1 MNKKKRIN
9 FGFLLLILLSISYS
23 CSSVRKTIKEPL
35 KEQGTEYLINNL
47 KTNELS
53 YENFSAKFSAQFIQ
67 GKKETQ
73 LTGQIRLLKDSIIWV
88 SISPLLGIEM
98 LRINITN
105 DSLTY
110 INRMESTYFN
120 TDFDY
125 INKLINSSLDFNMLQ
140 SFLTGNDFSDYD
152 NSSFKSGIDNK
163 EYTLVTSNRRKIKKS
178 IHGNNIPIQHIWLD
192 PETFKINRVMIREL
206 AAQGRKV
213 EATYKYETLNEKP
226 VPVSINFE
234 IETKDKKAT
243 INIQYS
249 KIVINEELQFP
260 FKIPQKY
267 TRVNNLQ

>member
-1 MNKKKRIN
+1 MNKKKRIS

-47 KTNELS
+47 KTNELI
-53 YENFSAKFSAQFIQ
+53 YDNLSAKFAAQFIQ

-163 EYTLVTSNRRKIKKS
+163 EYTLVTSNRRKIKKG
-178 IHGNNIPIQHIWLD
+178 INENNIPIQHIWLD

-234 IETKDKKAT
+234 IETNDKKAT

-260 FKIPQKY
+260 FKIPEKY
-267 TRVNNLQ
+267 NRVNNLQ